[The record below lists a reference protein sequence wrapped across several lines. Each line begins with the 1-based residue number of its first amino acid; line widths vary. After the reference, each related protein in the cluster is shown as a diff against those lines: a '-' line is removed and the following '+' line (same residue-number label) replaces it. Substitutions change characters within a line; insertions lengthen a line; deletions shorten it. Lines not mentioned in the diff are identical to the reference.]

1 MNFKK
6 FFKIKYSL
14 LKPKKKE
21 ILIYDYQSWDF
32 AKILF
37 QREKYD
43 FLYVRY
49 EIINVYVLTSSIL
62 KNGLKNL
69 SYNYKKT
76 YIEYVS
82 PKIIFSSIDNDI
94 GFFLLRQKISKY
106 SFILVQNGMRDN
118 FCVSVF
124 KNYLKLKKKK
134 IIFDYIFVFGDNDK
148 VEYQKYFQ
156 AKIFS
161 IGNIKNNSI
170 SVKKRNKK
178 FNYILYIQQARID
191 RLENSF
197 QKKLWMREK
206 KILNLL
212 AIISKDINIKLIVL
226 SKYSETYKKFFIS
239 ETNLKNFEYIYSGL
253 LNSNDR
259 FELIDNSSI
268 IITVFST
275 LGFEALARGKKV
287 VFFPL
292 KNCFPSLKYY
302 KNYSSTGLFWS
313 TSENFLVNKNL
324 IKKILCLS
332 ERNWGKITKY
342 YVNKILRFDKNNF
355 QIKKLI
361 NTISSKVN

>member
-49 EIINVYVLTSSIL
+49 EIINLYVLTSSIL

-134 IIFDYIFVFGDNDK
+134 LFLIIYLFLETMIKLNIKNTFK
-148 VEYQKYFQ
+148 QKYF
-156 AKIFS
+156 
-161 IGNIKNNSI
+161 
-170 SVKKRNKK
+170 
-178 FNYILYIQQARID
+178 L
-191 RLENSF
+191 
-197 QKKLWMREK
+197 
-206 KILNLL
+206 
-212 AIISKDINIKLIVL
+212 
-226 SKYSETYKKFFIS
+226 
-239 ETNLKNFEYIYSGL
+239 
-253 LNSNDR
+253 
-259 FELIDNSSI
+259 
-268 IITVFST
+268 
-275 LGFEALARGKKV
+275 
-287 VFFPL
+287 
-292 KNCFPSLKYY
+292 
-302 KNYSSTGLFWS
+302 
-313 TSENFLVNKNL
+313 
-324 IKKILCLS
+324 
-332 ERNWGKITKY
+332 
-342 YVNKILRFDKNNF
+342 
-355 QIKKLI
+355 
-361 NTISSKVN
+361 